1 MLTKMRLALP
11 WTPWLAVLS
20 FLTIV
25 AIVPEQALAAGGR
38 ILTQQDVVSIRV
50 VNQPDMDTTA
60 RVETDGTI
68 NFPYVGRIRAAGL
81 NQDQVARAIERQL
94 AARQIVTEPHVL
106 VEVATFGMQ
115 ASIQGQVGV
124 PGVYTLD
131 RPTNLTQL
139 LSRAGGLRDA
149 ALGGTITV
157 RRARGGILKF
167 DSKDIQAGRG
177 PGANFQIA
185 NRDEVYVDLAPFY
198 YLYGS
203 VGHPGEFPLLRPL
216 TVQQAI
222 AIGGGLEGTGGSK
235 WRIRIKRK
243 SGNGQTYEVPASFDD
258 QVEAGDT
265 IIVPQRI
272 FGGSS
277 LGVGT
282 VGGAY

>member
-1 MLTKMRLALP
+1 MLTAVQVARP
-11 WTPWLAVLS
+11 WTAWPAVLTILAVL
-20 FLTIV
+20 TIGAV
-25 AIVPEQALAAGGR
+25 VPDLARAAGGR
-38 ILTQQDVVSIRV
+38 VLTPQDVVSIRV

-68 NFPYVGRIRAAGL
+68 DFPYVGRIRAAGL
-81 NQDQVARAIERQL
+81 SQDQVARAIERQL

-106 VEVATFGMQ
+106 VEVTTFGKQ
-115 ASIQGQVGV
+115 ASVQGQVGT

-139 LSRAGGLRDA
+139 LSRAGGLREA

-157 RRARGGILKF
+157 RRARGGVLKF
-167 DSKDIQAGRG
+167 DSKDVQAGRG
-177 PGANFQIA
+177 PGANLQIA
-185 NRDEVYVDLAPFY
+185 NRDEVFVDLAPFY
-198 YLYGS
+198 YLYGEE
-203 VGHPGEFPLLRPL
+203 GPREYPLLRPL

-222 AIGGGLEGTGGSK
+222 AIGGGFGPQGDSK

-243 SGNGQTYEVPASFDD
+243 SGNGQTYEVPASLDD

-265 IIVPQRI
+265 IIIPRRI

-277 LGVGT
+277 L
-282 VGGAY
+282 VGGGPY